1 MAATS
6 QNEKNKES
14 QPKKKKNTSTIILI
28 CVFILGLGIML
39 YPTISD
45 YWNSFRSSRVI
56 SNYAEFV
63 AKMDDA
69 DYERILNNAIEYNK
83 NLSGNQTFSL
93 TDRQLGIY
101 EEQLNVDGG
110 GVMGYIEIPSIDVT
124 LPICHGTSDRVLQN
138 SVGHINWTS
147 LPVGGESSHCVL
159 SGHRGL
165 PSAKLFTNLDKLSV
179 NDTFIIRILDE
190 TLTYEVD
197 QILIVLPDDIENLK
211 IVPGMD
217 YVTLLTCTPYGIN
230 THRLLVRGH
239 RIENEANAANIR
251 VTADATQIE
260 PMIIAPI
267 VAIPILL
274 WLLIHVILKDKRQKK
289 EMQRALES
297 RKALGLYGL
306 NSDSNNQSEKN
317 KRKHKNKRK
326 NKKNGLNNTD
336 DNRDIV

>member
-1 MAATS
+1 MASVA
-6 QNEKNKES
+6 QNEKNKAL

-28 CVFILGLGIML
+28 CVLILGLGIML

-56 SNYAEFV
+56 SNYAEVV
-63 AKMDDA
+63 AKMDGA
-69 DYERILNNAIEYNK
+69 DYERILAEALDYNI
-83 NLSGNQTFSL
+83 NLSKNQTFSL

-110 GVMGYIEIPSIDVT
+110 GVMGYIEIPTIDVT

-274 WLLIHVILKDKRQKK
+274 WLLIHVVLKDKRQKK
-289 EMQRALES
+289 EMRRALES

-306 NSDSNNQSEKN
+306 NSDNLKQVKD
-317 KRKHKNKRK
+317 KKKRK
-326 NKKNGLNNTD
+326 NSRKNKNNSINDTD
-336 DNRDIV
+336 EEQDSI

>member
-6 QNEKNKES
+6 LNEKNQS
-14 QPKKKKNTSTIILI
+14 LTPPKKKNTSTIILI

-56 SNYAEFV
+56 SNYAEVV

-69 DYERILNNAIEYNK
+69 DYEKILSEALDYNTT
-83 NLSGNQTFSL
+83 LSKNQTFSL
-93 TDRQLGIY
+93 SESQLGKY
-101 EEQLNVDGG
+101 EENLNVDGG

-179 NDTFIIRILDE
+179 NDTFVIRILDE

-239 RIENEANAANIR
+239 RIENEANSANIR

-274 WLLIHVILKDKRQKK
+274 WLLIHVILKDRRQKK

-306 NSDSNNQSEKN
+306 NPENNN
-317 KRKHKNKRK
+317 RTHKNKKQRKNRK
-326 NKKNGLNNTD
+326 NKKFDLNNPND
-336 DNRDIV
+336 KQDNV